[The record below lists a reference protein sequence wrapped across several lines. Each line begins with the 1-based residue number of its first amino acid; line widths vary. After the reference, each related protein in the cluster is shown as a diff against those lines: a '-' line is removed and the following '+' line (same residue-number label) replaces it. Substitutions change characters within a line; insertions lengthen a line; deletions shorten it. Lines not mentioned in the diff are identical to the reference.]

1 MVLLGFGK
9 VGQAFA
15 SLLEEKD
22 GFARQ
27 GVKLRLVGIFD
38 RSGGVIG
45 NDLPIADVVAAKR
58 TSGGVASMP
67 RLGQGG
73 MRASEALSRHPDAVL
88 VDVSPTNPDSG
99 EPGLSVV
106 RHALE
111 HGHSSVL
118 ASKGPLVAAFAELL
132 ELARHKKCR
141 IGISAAVGTPL
152 PSLEMVHLSL
162 RGSTLHGFR
171 GIFNTTA
178 NRILMKMESGVS
190 YEDAM
195 EDAERAGIL
204 EADPRL
210 DVEGWDT
217 AFKVLILARSFWQPT
232 IPLESVQVQGITG
245 ITGAEMAQIKESG
258 RRLRLV
264 GTARQ
269 SPSGEVAI
277 RVEAE
282 PLPTSDP
289 LYSLGPEEKGAEFDT
304 DLMGRFV
311 VRTGKAGPAT
321 TAATLAKDIL
331 NIVAHPTALAL

>member
-1 MVLLGFGK
+1 
-9 VGQAFA
+9 
-15 SLLEEKD
+15 
-22 GFARQ
+22 
-27 GVKLRLVGIFD
+27 
-38 RSGGVIG
+38 
-45 NDLPIADVVAAKR
+45 
-58 TSGGVASMP
+58 
-67 RLGQGG
+67 
-73 MRASEALSRHPDAVL
+73 LSRHPDAIL
-88 VDVSPTNPDSG
+88 VDASPTDPDSG
-99 EPGLSVV
+99 EPGLSLV
-106 RHALE
+106 RHALGR
-111 HGHSSVL
+111 GHSSVL

-132 ELARHKKCR
+132 ELARRNKCR
-141 IGISAAVGTPL
+141 IGFSAAVGTPL

-178 NRILMKMESGVS
+178 NRILAKMESGTS

-204 EADPRL
+204 ESDPRL

-217 AFKVLILARSFWQPT
+217 AFKVLILARSFWRPT
-232 IPLESVQVQGITG
+232 ISMESVQVQGITG
-245 ITGAEMAQIKESG
+245 ITGDDIARIKESG

-264 GTARQ
+264 GTAKQ

-282 PLPTSDP
+282 PLPPSDP
-289 LYSLGPEEKGAEFDT
+289 LHSLGPDEKGAEFDT
-304 DLMGRFV
+304 DLMGRLV

-331 NIVAHPTALAL
+331 NIAAHPTAFAL